1 MRERADEER
10 KERKAKAKEVKENFK
25 ELLEEAELTSRSS
38 YTDFSRFVS
47 YPLNKNKRIL
57 IRE

>member
-38 YTDFSRFVS
+38 YTDFSRFVA
-47 YPLNKNKRIL
+47 
-57 IRE
+57 